1 MIEKVRRVAV
11 KLLNPL
17 VWRRPGHAARKLHG
31 FALAEHGS
39 LLDLRLAARLSSS
52 PARAAA
58 YLRHADDE
66 ARHAQMFGKRA
77 AQLAREAGLASPG
90 PAQADCEQLFANLG
104 ELDFLAFVHRGEARA
119 IVQFR
124 SYIAYFEATGR
135 ERDASLFTTII
146 ADETRHAEYT
156 LALLHE
162 LAGDPATARRAL
174 RRVARWEAGRS
185 WLRAGRGVAERVYV
199 LAMLLVY
206 VLAAPLSLL
215 VRRARPIARGW
226 IAELPITPAPSPAP
240 EPPNPAL
247 PAAAVQRSEP

>member
-1 MIEKVRRVAV
+1 MSAIALFAR
-11 KLLNPL
+11 LLNPL

-39 LLDLRLAARLSSS
+39 LLDLRLAARLSES

-77 AQLAREAGLASPG
+77 RQLASEAGIAPLG
-90 PAQADCEQLFANLG
+90 PIRADCESLFSRLG

-119 IVQFR
+119 IIQFHC
-124 SYIAYFEATGR
+124 YIDYFETQGR

-146 ADETRHAEYT
+146 ADESRHADYT
-156 LALLHE
+156 KALLVE
-162 LAGDPATARRAL
+162 LAGNESAADKAL
-174 RRVARWEAGRS
+174 RRVARWEAWRS
-185 WLRAGRGVAERVYV
+185 WLRAGRFLAERVYV
-199 LAMLLVY
+199 IAMTVVY

-215 VRRARPIARGW
+215 VRWARPVVGGW
-226 IAELPITPAPSPAP
+226 IGEH
-240 EPPNPAL
+240 ED
-247 PAAAVQRSEP
+247 RR